1 MPSSRKQWATRED
14 FGVTQTILAGTP
26 GRMGNCLQAA
36 VATVLDLPID
46 AVPHFV
52 ELDESWSEALAAF
65 ANRHGYATVW
75 TVGERRVPHLG
86 LAFGPTVRGADIVH
100 AVAVVDGR
108 FWDPH
113 PSRAGLTS
121 VTTYV
126 AWKPIADLGVGD
138 QP

>member
-1 MPSSRKQWATRED
+1 MN
-14 FGVTQTILAGTP
+14 GVTQTIFADTP

-36 VATVLDLPID
+36 VATILGLPLNH
-46 AVPHFV
+46 VPHFV

-75 TVGERRVPHLG
+75 TDGERKTPTTG
-86 LAFGPTVRGADIVH
+86 LAFGPTTRNRDIVH
-100 AVAVVDGR
+100 AVAVIDGQV
-108 FWDPH
+108 WDPH

-126 AWKPIADLGVGD
+126 EWKPIAELGVGD
-138 QP
+138 QT